1 MPASLRDT
9 LQRHIPKEKHY
20 RKFATKKHYRKHATN
35 NKQNNNG
42 SNRNGARVVLFSYRA
57 VQYGGQK
64 ASGSLPLTGASH
76 HSIGALEQY
85 IVQCLLSPGSDR
97 DGRTARLI
105 SQKGKAACLY
115 GGTDERADCCRSTS
129 YTCTIPRWGVHLLN
143 TNSIHVT
150 GGRNLGG

>member
-20 RKFATKKHYRKHATN
+20 RKFATTKHYRKHATH

-57 VQYGGQK
+57 VQYAGQK

-105 SQKGKAACLY
+105 SQKGKGCLSVRWHGQAY
-115 GGTDERADCCRSTS
+115 RLLQEHILHMYHSPVGSTS
-129 YTCTIPRWGVHLLN
+129 
-143 TNSIHVT
+143 S
-150 GGRNLGG
+150 

>member
-20 RKFATKKHYRKHATN
+20 RKFAPNSTTGSLLQTALQEHATN

-57 VQYGGQK
+57 VQYAGQK

-105 SQKGKAACLY
+105 SQKGK
-115 GGTDERADCCRSTS
+115 
-129 YTCTIPRWGVHLLN
+129 
-143 TNSIHVT
+143 
-150 GGRNLGG
+150 

>member
-1 MPASLRDT
+1 MRHACLSTRHTPETHSKGEA
-9 LQRHIPKEKHY
+9 LQEV
-20 RKFATKKHYRKHATN
+20 ATKKHYRKHATN

-57 VQYGGQK
+57 VQYAGQK
-64 ASGSLPLTGASH
+64 ASGSFPLTGASH

-105 SQKGKAACLY
+105 SQKGKGCLSVRWH
-115 GGTDERADCCRSTS
+115 GRAYRLLQEHILHMYHSPVGSTS
-129 YTCTIPRWGVHLLN
+129 
-143 TNSIHVT
+143 S
-150 GGRNLGG
+150 